1 MPMEETA
8 VDPGVMRKEY
18 QTKKQEMS
26 SLKTSLHSLN
36 TEKEAAYHDLKN
48 LREKISAHT
57 AKIQELKNQ
66 RNSLTGQVKELKG
79 ERDKLNLVV
88 KEKAQVHQ
96 SVGQKKK
103 ELQSS
108 SPQESPQRLRAEIAR
123 LERKIET
130 EVMSFPKEQ
139 ELTKQIKILKAAYKK
154 IAAAA
159 EASKEINA
167 VRVEFSESRKKAQ
180 DVHQQVQDLAHQS
193 QDVHVSINTLYDE
206 IKAWREAEKKA
217 AERYLQLKEQY
228 AQARQ
233 KQDDIG
239 KQLDQFS
246 SQLKDQGEK
255 DFKTKVREKTAEV
268 QEKMKKGKKLSTED
282 ILAFQA
288 MD

>member
-1 MPMEETA
+1 MEEIA
-8 VDPGVMRKEY
+8 VDTGVVRKEY

-26 SLKTSLHSLN
+26 SLKSSLHSLN
-36 TEKEAAYHDLKN
+36 TEKEAAYHDLKT

-57 AKIQELKNQ
+57 AKIQELKGQ

-88 KEKAQVHQ
+88 KEKAQVTHSTDQQKQEVQ
-96 SVGQKKK
+96 SV
-103 ELQSS
+103 
-108 SPQESPQRLRAEIAR
+108 PRESPQRLRAEIAR

-130 EVMSFPKEQ
+130 EIMPFPKEQ
-139 ELTKQIKILKAAYKK
+139 ELTKQIKVLKAAYKK
-154 IAAAA
+154 IAAAV
-159 EASKEINA
+159 EVSKEINA
-167 VRVEFSESRKKAQ
+167 VRAEFSESRKKAQ

-193 QDVHVSINTLYDE
+193 QDVHVNINSLYDE
-206 IKAWREAEKKA
+206 IKSWREAEKKA
-217 AERYLQLKEQY
+217 AERYLLLKEQY

-233 KQDDIG
+233 KQDDLG

>member
-1 MPMEETA
+1 MEETA
-8 VDPGVMRKEY
+8 VDTGVMRKEY

-26 SLKTSLHSLN
+26 SLKSSLHSLN
-36 TEKEAAYHDLKN
+36 TEKEAAYHDLKT

-57 AKIQELKNQ
+57 AKIQELKGQ

-88 KEKAQVHQ
+88 KEKAQVTHSTDQQKKEVQ
-96 SVGQKKK
+96 SV
-103 ELQSS
+103 
-108 SPQESPQRLRAEIAR
+108 PRESPQRLRAEIAR

-130 EVMSFPKEQ
+130 EIMPFPKEQ
-139 ELTKQIKILKAAYKK
+139 ELTKQIKVLKAAYKK
-154 IAAAA
+154 IAAAV

-167 VRVEFSESRKKAQ
+167 VRAEFSESRKKAQ

-193 QDVHVSINTLYDE
+193 QDVHVSINSLYDE

-217 AERYLQLKEQY
+217 AERYLLLKEQY

-233 KQDDIG
+233 KQDDLG